1 MLMDLPAHVYAI
13 STLSKALEN
22 RQGPIRETYI
32 HTHPGVCAQEQPKER
47 EITCVFETTIG
58 GREGCKNEPPMW

>member
-32 HTHPGVCAQEQPKER
+32 HTSWCMRLGTTER
-47 EITCVFETTIG
+47 EGDNVCI
-58 GREGCKNEPPMW
+58 